1 MPNDSLFDGF
11 PKISPEE
18 WKQKINTDLKGADY
32 KETLIW
38 HSPEGI
44 AVQPFY
50 HSDGSTS
57 HKIRKKKSG
66 WSVGQRIEVST
77 PEEAN
82 ANALDAI
89 KKGAESL
96 WFKLSSNK
104 VRFDTLLKNID
115 FSKTSIHLDFQ
126 FLSDENA
133 KSIVD
138 YKNSSKESIHI
149 DIDVVGHLARNGNW
163 FSDQKSD
170 FENLADLQDS
180 GFENLLS
187 VDGSLYQ
194 NSGATIVQQLAFT
207 LAHANEY
214 LNYFDGNNI
223 GIVQFKVAVGS
234 NYFFEIAKLRA
245 LRLLWATLAAEY
257 GADEDCF
264 IMATPSKR
272 NKTLYDY
279 NVNMLRSTT
288 ECMSAVLGGADMV
301 CNQPY
306 DVIYHE
312 PNEFGNRIALNQLL
326 LLKNESYFDKIDNA
340 AEGAYYIE
348 SLTRDLAENALE
360 LFKKIEASG
369 GFLEQLREGS
379 IQEEINK
386 SLFLEQKRFDEGK
399 EVLLGTNKYRN
410 DSDKMKEVIEINPFA
425 ISDFGKVTVRPII
438 ERRISE
444 DDEQKRLNNE

>member
-1 MPNDSLFDGF
+1 MPNESFFDGF
-11 PKISPEE
+11 PKVSAEE
-18 WKQKINTDLKGADY
+18 WKQKIIADLKGADY
-32 KETLIW
+32 GETLIW

-50 HSDGSTS
+50 HSDTSTS
-57 HKIRKKKSG
+57 QKIRKKKSG
-66 WSVGQRIEVST
+66 WSVGQLIQVST
-77 PEEAN
+77 PKEAN
-82 ANALDAI
+82 TNALNVI
-89 KKGAESL
+89 ERGVESL
-96 WFKLSSNK
+96 WFKISSGK
-104 VRFDTLLKNID
+104 VEFETLLKSID
-115 FSKTSIHLDFQ
+115 FEKTSIHLDFQ
-126 FLSDENA
+126 FLSTENA
-133 KSIVD
+133 KSIMD
-138 YKNSSKESIHI
+138 PLNLSKEGIHI
-149 DIDVVGHLARNGNW
+149 HYDVIDHLARNGNW

-170 FENLADLQDS
+170 LEILGHLQDS
-180 GFENLLS
+180 GFKNVFT
-187 VDGSLYQ
+187 VDASLYQ

-214 LNYFDGNNI
+214 LNYFDGSNI
-223 GIVQFKVAVGS
+223 GIIQFKLAVGS

-245 LRLLWATLAAEY
+245 LRLLWATLAGHY
-257 GADEDCF
+257 GVDEDCS
-264 IMATPSKR
+264 ILAMPTKR

-279 NVNMLRSTT
+279 NVNMLRTTT

-348 SLTRDLAENALE
+348 SLTQDLAERALE

-379 IQEEINK
+379 IQEEIIK
-386 SLFLEQKRFDEGK
+386 SASLEQKRFDEGK

-410 DSDKMKEVIEINPFA
+410 EMDKMKDTIEINPFA
-425 ISDFGKVTVRPII
+425 ISDFGEVAVRPIS
-438 ERRISE
+438 ERRLSE
-444 DDEQKRLNNE
+444 DDEQKRLNDE